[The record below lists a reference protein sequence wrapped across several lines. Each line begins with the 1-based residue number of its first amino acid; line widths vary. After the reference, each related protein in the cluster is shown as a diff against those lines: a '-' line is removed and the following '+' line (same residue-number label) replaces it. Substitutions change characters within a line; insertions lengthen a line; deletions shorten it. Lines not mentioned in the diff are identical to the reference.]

1 MVLPPSHSLDL
12 KAQPGTQPQSATER
26 PLRVGVLVD
35 LPFGPHSGGHVK
47 CWTRLAEAAGRRAA
61 DLDLTVYFTGSEPRE
76 IPIADN
82 VRYSIVPSVL
92 STARIGFLSHVP
104 DHTDL
109 APWHPGIAAALG
121 GFDVIHTTDGYFTYA
136 RTALRVARRR
146 RIPLVNSVHTNTP
159 EYARVFTGQTIER
172 LFGQGLV
179 AQLLRGGLGLP
190 EFVERRML
198 RQLERYHRACDFV
211 LVSRPSQLEAISGMI
226 PGRVALLRR
235 GIEHQLFHPANRN
248 RGWLAS
254 KFGIAPEQTVV
265 LYVGRLNR
273 GKNVGLVADAV
284 ASLVERGLPIHLLC
298 AGDGDE
304 RAMILARLGSHASCP
319 GNIEPEMLAAIY
331 ASSDLFAF
339 PSEIEEYANVVLE
352 ALASGLPV
360 MVSARSSMGRLLI
373 ENVTGFALPGDAA
386 ARWADAISA
395 LAKDPARRLDMS
407 HAARAYA
414 ERRLPSWDDVLS
426 SDLLPHWRDV
436 VERGRNRA

>member
-1 MVLPPSHSLDL
+1 MVFPPKNIALDD
-12 KAQPGTQPQSATER
+12 AIEAPPVSER

-47 CWTRLAEAAGRRAA
+47 CWTRLAEAAARRSG
-61 DLDLTVYFTGSEPRE
+61 DLDLTVYFTGSEARE
-76 IPIADN
+76 IAVAGH
-82 VRYSIVPSVL
+82 VRYEIVPAVF
-92 STARIGFLSHVP
+92 STARVGFLSHVP

-109 APWHPGIAAALG
+109 APWHPSIAEALA
-121 GFDVIHTTDGYFTYA
+121 GFDVVHTTDGYFTYA

-159 EYARVFTGQTIER
+159 EYARVFTAQTIDR
-172 LFGQGLV
+172 IFGEGLV
-179 AQLLRGGLGLP
+179 AGFLRGGLRVP

-211 LVSRPSQLEAISGMI
+211 LVSRPSQLEPASRAM
-226 PGRVALLRR
+226 PGRVGLLRR
-235 GIEHQLFHPANRN
+235 GIEHQLFRPANRN
-248 RGWLAS
+248 RDWLAS
-254 KFGIAPEQTVV
+254 QFGIAPEKTVV
-265 LYVGRLNR
+265 LYVGRLNH

-284 ASLVERGLPIHLLC
+284 AALVGRGLPLHLLC

-304 RAMILARLGSHASCP
+304 REAILARLGPDASCP
-319 GNIEPEMLAAIY
+319 GNLEPQMLAAIY

-360 MVSARSSMGRLLI
+360 LVSARSSMGRLLV
-373 ENVTGFALPGDAA
+373 ENVTGFVLPGGDAGA
-386 ARWADAISA
+386 WAEAIA
-395 LAKDPARRLDMS
+395 GLVADPARRRDMS

-414 ERRLPSWDDVLS
+414 ERRLPSWDDVLAT
-426 SDLLPHWRDV
+426 DLLPHWREV
-436 VERGRNRA
+436 AERRRQPA

>member
-1 MVLPPSHSLDL
+1 LPY
-12 KAQPGTQPQSATER
+12 
-26 PLRVGVLVD
+26 
-35 LPFGPHSGGHVK
+35 GPHSGGHVK
-47 CWTRLAEAAGRRAA
+47 CWTRLAEAAGRRGA

-76 IPIADN
+76 VPVADN

-92 STARIGFLSHVP
+92 STSRIGFLSHVP

-109 APWHPGIAAALG
+109 APWHPKIAAALR

-146 RIPLVNSVHTNTP
+146 CIPLVNSVHTNTP
-159 EYARVFTGQTIER
+159 EYARVFTAQTIEK
-172 LFGQGLV
+172 LFGRGLV
-179 AQLLRGGLGLP
+179 AQVLRRGLGVP
-190 EFVERRML
+190 EFVQRRMI
-198 RQLERYHRACDFV
+198 RQLERYQRACDFV
-211 LVSRPSQLEAISGMI
+211 LVSRPSQFEAVSDVL

-248 RGWLAS
+248 RGWLAA
-254 KFGIAPEQTVV
+254 KFGIPAQRIVV
-265 LYVGRLNR
+265 LYVGRLNQ
-273 GKNVGLVADAV
+273 GKNVGLLAHAV

-304 RAMILARLGSHASCP
+304 RAAILGRLGSHASCP
-319 GNIEPEMLAAIY
+319 GNLEPGMLAAIY

-373 ENVTGFALPGDAA
+373 ENVTGFALPGDDVI
-386 ARWADAISA
+386 RWADTIFA
-395 LAKDPARRLDMS
+395 LASDPVRRRDMS
-407 HAARAYA
+407 HATRAYA

-426 SDLLPHWRDV
+426 SDLLPHWRNV
-436 VERGRNRA
+436 VERGRHQA

>member
-1 MVLPPSHSLDL
+1 MVLASHSLDIEDRDR
-12 KAQPGTQPQSATER
+12 PQSAPGR
-26 PLRVGVLVD
+26 ALRVGVLVD

-47 CWTRLAEAAGRRAA
+47 CWTRLAEAAARRAG
-61 DLDLTVYFTGSEPRE
+61 DLDLTVYFTGREVREVPISEH
-76 IPIADN
+76 
-82 VRYSIVPSVL
+82 VRYSIVPSVF
-92 STARIGFLSHVP
+92 STARVGFLSHAP

-109 APWHPGIAAALG
+109 APWHPRVAAALA
-121 GFDVIHTTDGYFTYA
+121 GFDVIHTTDAYFTHA

-159 EYARVFTGQTIER
+159 GYARLFTTQTIET
-172 LFGQGLV
+172 LFGKGLASRV
-179 AQLLRGGLGLP
+179 LRSGLGLP

-198 RQLERYHRACDFV
+198 RQLARYQRACDFV
-211 LVSRPSQLEAISGMI
+211 LVSRPSQLEEIGGII

-235 GIEHQLFHPANRN
+235 GIEHRLFRPANRD

-254 KFGIAPEQTVV
+254 ELGIAPGKTVV

-284 ASLVERGLPIHLLC
+284 ASLVERGLAIHLLC
-298 AGDGDE
+298 VGDGDE
-304 RAMILARLGSHASCP
+304 RETILARLGPHASCP
-319 GNIEPEMLAAIY
+319 GNLEPRTLAAVY

-339 PSEIEEYANVVLE
+339 PSQIEEYANVVLE

-373 ENVTGFALPGDAA
+373 ENVTGFALPGDDVGS
-386 ARWADAISA
+386 WADTISA
-395 LAKDPARRLDMS
+395 LVRDPVRRRDMS

-414 ERRLPSWDDVLS
+414 ERRLPSWDEVLS
-426 SDLLPHWRDV
+426 SDLLPHWQGVQRQV
-436 VERGRNRA
+436 SRA

>member
-1 MVLPPSHSLDL
+1 MFQ
-12 KAQPGTQPQSATER
+12 QPPQSIDREAGALARAARAPAR

-47 CWTRLAEAAGRRAA
+47 CWTRLAEAASRRAG
-61 DLDLTVYFTGSEPRE
+61 DLDLTVYFTGNEPRE
-76 IPIADN
+76 IKLSDN
-82 VRYSIVPSVL
+82 VIYEIVPSVF
-92 STARIGFLSHVP
+92 STEHVRFLSHVP

-109 APWHPGIAAALG
+109 APWHPRIARALG
-121 GFDVIHTTDGYFTYA
+121 SFDVIHTTDGYFTYA

-159 EYARVFTGQTIER
+159 EYARIFTAQTIER
-172 LFGQGLV
+172 LFGAGVV
-179 AQLLRGGLGLP
+179 ARVLRSGLGVP

-198 RQLERYHRACDFV
+198 RQLDRYHRACDFV
-211 LVSRPSQLEAISGMI
+211 LVSRPSQLEAASRAM
-226 PGRVALLRR
+226 PGRVGLLRR
-235 GIEHQLFHPANRN
+235 GIEHQLFSPANRN

-254 KFGIAPEQTVV
+254 ELGIAPEKTVV
-265 LYVGRLNR
+265 LYVGRLNH

-284 ASLVERGLPIHLLC
+284 AKLVASGVSAHLLC

-304 RAMILARLGSHASCP
+304 RASILARLGSNASCP
-319 GNIEPEMLAAIY
+319 GNLEPGTLAKIY

-360 MVSARSSMGRLLI
+360 MVSARSSMGRLLV
-373 ENVTGFALPGDAA
+373 ENVTGLVLPGDDAGA
-386 ARWADAISA
+386 WAGAIQA
-395 LAKDPARRLDMS
+395 LIADPTRRSDMS

-414 ERRLPSWDDVLS
+414 ERRLPSWDDVLAT
-426 SDLLPHWRDV
+426 DLLPHWREV
-436 VERGRNRA
+436 AERRRPTA

>member
-1 MVLPPSHSLDL
+1 MFQPLHILDL
-12 KAQPGTQPQSATER
+12 EAKAQSEASPRR

-47 CWTRLAEAAGRRAA
+47 CWTRLAEAAGRRGG
-61 DLDLTVYFTGSEPRE
+61 DLDLTVYFTGDEPRE
-76 IPIADN
+76 IAISDH
-82 VRYSIVPSVL
+82 VRYAIVRSVF
-92 STARIGFLSHVP
+92 STARVGFLSHVP

-109 APWHPGIAAALG
+109 APWHPRIAAALG
-121 GFDVIHTTDGYFTYA
+121 SFDVIHTTDGYFTYA

-159 EYARVFTGQTIER
+159 EYARIFTAQTIDK
-172 LFGQGLV
+172 LFGSGL
-179 AQLLRGGLGLP
+179 AARTLRSGLRLP

-198 RQLERYHRACDFV
+198 RQLARYHRACDFV
-211 LVSRPSQLEAISGMI
+211 LVSRPSQLEAISAVI
-226 PGRVALLRR
+226 PGRAALLRR
-235 GIEHQLFHPANRN
+235 GIEHQLFRPANRN

-254 KFGIAPEQTVV
+254 ELGIPPEKTVV

-284 ASLVERGLPIHLLC
+284 ASLVQRGLPIHLLC

-304 RAMILARLGSHASCP
+304 RAAILARLGPHASCP
-319 GNIEPEMLAAIY
+319 GNLERKTLAAVY

-373 ENVTGFALPGDAA
+373 ENVTGFALPGDDA
-386 ARWADAISA
+386 ARWADAIAA
-395 LAKDPARRLDMS
+395 LVADPARRRDMS
-407 HAARAYA
+407 HAARAHA
-414 ERRLPSWDDVLS
+414 ERRLPSWDDVLA
-426 SDLLPHWRDV
+426 SDLLPHWREV
-436 VERGRNRA
+436 VERRHRGT

>member
-1 MVLPPSHSLDL
+1 MFQPPQSLDL
-12 KAQPGTQPQSATER
+12 DPGTEPRSAPAR

-47 CWTRLAEAAGRRAA
+47 CWTRLAEAAGRRAGE
-61 DLDLTVYFTGSEPRE
+61 LDLTIYYTGNEPRE
-76 IPIADN
+76 IAIADN
-82 VRYSIVPSVL
+82 VRYEIVPSVF
-92 STARIGFLSHVP
+92 STARVRFLSHAP

-109 APWHPGIAAALG
+109 ARWHPDIAAALPR
-121 GFDVIHTTDGYFTYA
+121 FDVIHTTDGYFTYA

-159 EYARVFTGQTIER
+159 EYARVFTAQTMER
-172 LFGQGLV
+172 LFGQGIL
-179 AQLLRGGLGLP
+179 ARMLSGGLSLP

-198 RQLERYHRACDFV
+198 RQLDRYHRACDFV
-211 LVSRPSQLEAISGMI
+211 LVSRPSQLEAVSRAI

-235 GIEHQLFHPANRN
+235 GIEHQVFRPANRN

-254 KFGIAPEQTVV
+254 EFGIAPESTVV
-265 LYVGRLNR
+265 LYVGRLNH

-304 RAMILARLGSHASCP
+304 RAAILSRLGPHASCP
-319 GNIEPEMLAAIY
+319 GNIERENLARIY
-331 ASSDLFAF
+331 ASADVFAF

-373 ENVTGFALPGDAA
+373 ENVTGLVLPGGDAGA
-386 ARWADAISA
+386 WAEAIA
-395 LAKDPARRLDMS
+395 GLVRDPARRLDMS

-414 ERRLPSWDDVLS
+414 ERRLPSWDDVLAT
-426 SDLLPHWRDV
+426 DLLPHWRDV
-436 VERGRNRA
+436 VERPRHKT

>member
-1 MVLPPSHSLDL
+1 MLRP
-12 KAQPGTQPQSATER
+12 PQSIDLDAGIESRSAPTR

-47 CWTRLAEAAGRRAA
+47 CWTRLAEAAGRRAG
-61 DLDLTVYFTGSEPRE
+61 DLDLTVYFTGNEPRQ
-76 IPIADN
+76 IRLADN
-82 VRYSIVPSVL
+82 VRYAIVPPVF
-92 STARIGFLSHVP
+92 STARVGFLSHVP

-109 APWHPGIAAALG
+109 APWHPRIAKALG
-121 GFDVIHTTDGYFTYA
+121 AFDVIHTTDGYFTYA

-159 EYARVFTGQTIER
+159 EYARIFTAQTIDR
-172 LFGQGLV
+172 LFGQGVL
-179 AQLLRGGLGLP
+179 ARALLGGLHVP
-190 EFVERRML
+190 EFVERRMI
-198 RQLERYHRACDFV
+198 RQLDRFHRACDFV
-211 LVSRPSQLEAISGMI
+211 LVSRPSQLEAAGRAM

-235 GIEHQLFHPANRN
+235 GIEHQLFRPANRD

-254 KFGIAPEQTVV
+254 RFGIPPEKTVV
-265 LYVGRLNR
+265 LYVGRLNH
-273 GKNVGLVADAV
+273 GKNVGLVVDAV
-284 ASLVERGLPIHLLC
+284 AALVERGVPVHLVC

-304 RAMILARLGSHASCP
+304 RQTILARLGSNASCP
-319 GNIEPEMLAAIY
+319 GNLEPETLATIY

-373 ENVTGFALPGDAA
+373 ENVTGLVLPGGDAGA
-386 ARWADAISA
+386 WAEAIA
-395 LAKDPARRLDMS
+395 GLIADPARRRDMS

-414 ERRLPSWDDVLS
+414 ERRLPSWDDVLAT
-426 SDLLPHWRDV
+426 DLLPHWREV
-436 VERGRNRA
+436 SERRRSMA